1 MLAACCQTSLS
12 AVCCFNKVA
21 HCFRLLPCEYF
32 EVPKGWPQQEDK
44 TRKAFSGSWW
54 WWKAMRWWWWG
65 RWFWHDWSKNV
76 WKHWGGIINQQ
87 WGGSFCKST
96 WDDRFWQRSL
106 RTWPFRFD
114 DSKGDTGIWRG
125 TSDASP
131 GNEFFFHRVQGLRTW
146 QLLAG
151 DTVSKPSAH
160 CCDKSVW
167 NYFLVPSWGLWRQ
180 TGALWSLPFPH
191 VGWVQELSV
200 CCITK
205 WIVARTS
212 RSLTVFIG

>member
-1 MLAACCQTSLS
+1 MNAGGMLPDKSLGCLLLQQSGPLFLPTSLWILWGSKGLAAAGRQNQKSFQWFMVMMEGH
-12 AVCCFNKVA
+12 AMVMMRKVVLA
-21 HCFRLLPCEYF
+21 WLKQKCL
-32 EVPKGWPQQEDK
+32 K
-44 TRKAFSGSWW
+44 
-54 WWKAMRWWWWG
+54 
-65 RWFWHDWSKNV
+65 
-76 WKHWGGIINQQ
+76 INQQ

-125 TSDASP
+125 ASDASP
-131 GNEFFFHRVQGLRTW
+131 GNEFLFHRVQGLRTW

-151 DTVSKPSAH
+151 DTVSKLSAH

-167 NYFLVPSWGLWRQ
+167 NYFLVPSWGLWRP